1 MMTWERWRVEEREVT
16 DVQTE
21 SVQVERFLLPFA
33 ADDEQRDDM
42 FDRLMDVINEVTT
55 TEDRVMVESTSDWI
69 VIKRMV

>member
-16 DVQTE
+16 DVQTD

-33 ADDEQRDDM
+33 ADDVQRDDM

-55 TEDRVMVESTSDWI
+55 TEDRIMVESTSDWI